1 MTKSKLLTFAVIALF
16 LINIITLSFLFFKGP
31 RPEGRPEGR
40 PDGRPK
46 HSPSEIV
53 INELNFDK
61 EQIEAYEKLIQEHSL
76 KINDLDQKI
85 NETKNRLYL
94 ELASKENDSKKD
106 SILTILNKYTSEVEQ
121 VHFDHFLEIKKL
133 CKPEQL
139 DNYNKLILDLSS
151 IFAPNRM
158 PKRNE

>member
-1 MTKSKLLTFAVIALF
+1 MTKSKLLSFAVIALF

-31 RPEGRPEGR
+31 RPEGG

-61 EQIEAYEKLIQEHSL
+61 QQIKEYENLIQEHSTE
-76 KINDLDQKI
+76 ISALDQKI
-85 NETKNRLYL
+85 KETKNRLYL
-94 ELASKENDSKKD
+94 ELASRENNTKKD
-106 SILTILNKYTSEVEQ
+106 SVLNVLNMYTSEVEQ
-121 VHFDHFLEIKKL
+121 VHYNHFLEIKKL

-151 IFAPNRM
+151 IFAPNGM

>member
-31 RPEGRPEGR
+31 RP
-40 PDGRPK
+40 DGRPK

-53 INELNFDK
+53 IDILDFD
-61 EQIEAYEKLIQEHSL
+61 EQQIIEYKKLIDKHSSQ
-76 KINDLDQKI
+76 INDLDQKI

-151 IFAPNRM
+151 IFAPPLINH
-158 PKRNE
+158 KNDK